1 MSTPISVIG
10 TIATDPRFMHPAGG
24 TPLCSFRVAS
34 NDRRYDREQGAWVDG
49 ETNWFGVTAFRG
61 LADHASR
68 SLRKGDRVVVVGR
81 LRIRQWE
88 TDERSGT
95 AVEVDAEAL
104 GHDLRWG
111 VSQFAKR
118 IGAAADTPDEERHPR
133 AEPASDSAPD
143 TDSAP
148 NAALPADPMAAT
160 PF

>member
-1 MSTPISVIG
+1 M
-10 TIATDPRFMHPAGG
+10 
-24 TPLCSFRVAS
+24 
-34 NDRRYDREQGAWVDG
+34 
-49 ETNWFGVTAFRG
+49 TAFRG

-81 LRIRQWE
+81 LRIRRWE

-111 VSQFAKR
+111 VTQFAKR
-118 IGAAADTPDEERHPR
+118 IGTAADAPEEVHRPR
-133 AEPASDSAPD
+133 VEPTSDPAPD
-143 TDSAP
+143 TDSDP
-148 NAALPADPMAAT
+148 SAALPVEPVAAA